1 MEFHQGRYYI
11 RLMVRD
17 KPGVFAEVAGA
28 LRDSE
33 VSMEAVL
40 QKGRSPDEAVPV
52 VMTTHQTR
60 EASMIRALEM
70 IQGLDTVIEPPRLI
84 RIQSFKAAPESGG
97 E

>member
-1 MEFHQGRYYI
+1 
-11 RLMVRD
+11 MVRD

-40 QKGRSPDEAVPV
+40 QKGRSPNEAVPV
-52 VMTTHQTR
+52 VLTTHKTR
-60 EASMIRALEM
+60 EASMIRALAM
-70 IQGLDTVIEPPRLI
+70 IQALDTVIEPPRMI
-84 RIQSFKAAPESGG
+84 RVQSFKDAPEGGG